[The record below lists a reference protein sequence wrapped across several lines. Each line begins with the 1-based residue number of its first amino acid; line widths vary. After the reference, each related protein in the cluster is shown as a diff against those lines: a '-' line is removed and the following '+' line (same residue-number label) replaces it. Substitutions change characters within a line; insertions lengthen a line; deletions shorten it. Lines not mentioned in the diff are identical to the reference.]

1 MRFHANIMH
10 NIFRKGVDNGDEAA
24 DNYLPTYLPTYRAER
39 SFALLFCQ
47 AFFAKIIPKNIKDR
61 HVHGSS
67 PPVSAMVFSAFPS
80 GLDPGRVTH
89 QPLYNRHLPET
100 IKQIYRKEE

>member
-1 MRFHANIMH
+1 MKYMYF
-10 NIFRKGVDNGDEAA
+10 FRKAVDKDDEAVDNG
-24 DNYLPTYLPTYRAER
+24 LPTYLPTYRAER

-67 PPVSAMVFSAFPS
+67 PPVNAQVFFAYPAAICSSPDAVLTLNSRHSA
-80 GLDPGRVTH
+80 
-89 QPLYNRHLPET
+89 
-100 IKQIYRKEE
+100 